1 MLSDFRKII
10 LRLFDMKKGGKSM
23 INRVVL
29 VGRLTKSPELRKTQ
43 NGTSVCK
50 FTLAVNR
57 RVTGQGQPDADFI
70 SCVAWNKTADLM
82 LQYLSKGSL
91 IGIEGRLQTG
101 RFTNNNGETIYTCDV
116 MVDSLQFL
124 EPKKSDG
131 QSNDNQEPRE
141 MTSSEGGYPW

>member
-1 MLSDFRKII
+1 
-10 LRLFDMKKGGKSM
+10 M

-82 LQYLSKGSL
+82 LQYLNKGSL

-101 RFTNNNGETIYTCDV
+101 RFTNSNGETIYTCDV

-124 EPKKSDG
+124 DPKKSDG

-141 MTSSEGGYPW
+141 MSYSEGGYPQW

>member
-1 MLSDFRKII
+1 
-10 LRLFDMKKGGKSM
+10 M

-29 VGRLTKSPELRKTQ
+29 VGRLTKSPEIRKTQ

-57 RVTGQGQPDADFI
+57 RVTVQGQPDADFI

-124 EPKKSDG
+124 DPKKSDG
-131 QSNDNQEPRE
+131 QSNENQEPRE

>member
-1 MLSDFRKII
+1 
-10 LRLFDMKKGGKSM
+10 M

-57 RVTGQGQPDADFI
+57 RATGQGQPDADFI

-82 LQYLSKGSL
+82 LQYLNKGSL

-124 EPKKSDG
+124 DPKKSEE
-131 QSNDNQEPRE
+131 QNENQVPRE

>member
-1 MLSDFRKII
+1 
-10 LRLFDMKKGGKSM
+10 M

-57 RVTGQGQPDADFI
+57 RATGQGQPDADFI

-82 LQYLSKGSL
+82 LQYLNKGSL

-124 EPKKSDG
+124 DPKKSDG

-141 MTSSEGGYPW
+141 MSYSEGGYPQW

>member
-1 MLSDFRKII
+1 
-10 LRLFDMKKGGKSM
+10 M

-91 IGIEGRLQTG
+91 IGIEGRLQNG

-124 EPKKSDG
+124 DPKKSDG

-141 MTSSEGGYPW
+141 MSYSEGGYPQW